1 MTQISLTHRLKKST
15 QKNPPVI
22 FMLHGYG
29 SDENDLFSFAG
40 ELPDKYTIISAKA
53 PYEMS
58 GMGNAWY
65 SINFEAPQGK
75 FSNTEEGIQSR
86 DLVLR
91 FIDECINV
99 YQLDKNKISLLGFSQ
114 GGIISYALAMSYPE
128 RFDQVIALSAYV
140 DETLFIDNYADRS
153 HQHLRIFTTHGS
165 QDPVIPVEWARKN
178 KPFLSRFTD
187 KINYSEYPIGHGVN
201 PDILDKLMNW
211 LD

>member
-1 MTQISLTHRLKKST
+1 MTQFSLTHRIRRSSV
-15 QKNPPVI
+15 KNAPVI

-40 ELPDKYTIISAKA
+40 ELPDKYTVISAKA
-53 PYEMS
+53 PYALP

-65 SINFEAPQGK
+65 SIDFEAPQGK
-75 FSNTEEGIQSR
+75 FSNTEEGIRSR
-86 DLVLR
+86 DLVLS
-91 FIDECINV
+91 FIDECIDA
-99 YQLDKNKISLLGFSQ
+99 YQLDKENVNLLGFSQ

-140 DETLFIDNYADRS
+140 DESLFTDDHVDRS
-153 HQHLRIFTTHGS
+153 HQYLRIFATHGT

-178 KPFLSRFTD
+178 KPFLSRYTNNID
-187 KINYSEYPIGHGVN
+187 YSEYPIGHGVN
-201 PDILDKLMNW
+201 PEILEKLVRW

>member
-1 MTQISLTHRLKKST
+1 MTQFSLSHRIKKST
-15 QKNPPVI
+15 QDNPPVI

-40 ELPDKYTIISAKA
+40 ELPDKYTVISAKA
-53 PYEMS
+53 PYALP

-75 FSNTEEGIQSR
+75 FSNTEEGIRSR
-86 DLVLR
+86 DLVLT
-91 FIDECINV
+91 FIDECINA
-99 YQLDKNKISLLGFSQ
+99 YQLDKDKVSLLGFSQ

-128 RFDQVIALSAYV
+128 RFDQIIALSAYV

-153 HQHLRIFTTHGS
+153 HQHLRIFATHGT

-178 KPFLSRFTD
+178 KPFLSRFID
-187 KINYSEYPIGHGVN
+187 HIDYSEYPIGHGVN
-201 PDILDKLMNW
+201 PDILEKLIRC

>member
-1 MTQISLTHRLKKST
+1 MRQFSLTHRIKKSSV
-15 QKNPPVI
+15 KNAPVI

-40 ELPDKYTIISAKA
+40 ELPEKYTIISAKA
-53 PYEMS
+53 PYALP

-65 SINFEAPQGK
+65 SIDFEAPQGK
-75 FSNTEEGIQSR
+75 FSNTEEGIRSR
-86 DLVLR
+86 DLVLS
-91 FIDECINV
+91 FIDECIDA
-99 YQLDKNKISLLGFSQ
+99 YQLDKENVNLLGFSQ

-140 DETLFIDNYADRS
+140 DESLFTDDHVDRS
-153 HQHLRIFTTHGS
+153 HQHLRIFATHGT

-178 KPFLSRFTD
+178 KPFLSRYTNNID
-187 KINYSEYPIGHGVN
+187 YSEYPIGHGVN
-201 PDILDKLMNW
+201 PEILEKLVRW

>member
-1 MTQISLTHRLKKST
+1 MTQISLTHRLKKSN

-53 PYEMS
+53 PYALP

-75 FSNTEEGIQSR
+75 FSNTEEGIRSR
-86 DLVLR
+86 DLVLT

-99 YQLDKNKISLLGFSQ
+99 YQLDKDKVSLLGFSQ

-140 DETLFIDNYADRS
+140 DKSLFIDDYTDKL
-153 HQHLRIFTTHGS
+153 HQHLRIFATHGS

-187 KINYSEYPIGHGVN
+187 KTNYSEYPIGHGIN
-201 PDILDKLMNW
+201 PDILVKLMRW
-211 LD
+211 LN